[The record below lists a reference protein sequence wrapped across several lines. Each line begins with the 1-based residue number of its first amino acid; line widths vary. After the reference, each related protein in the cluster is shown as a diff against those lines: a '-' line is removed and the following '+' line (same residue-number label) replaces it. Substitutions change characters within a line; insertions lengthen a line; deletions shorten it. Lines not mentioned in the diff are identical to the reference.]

1 MYHQM
6 NNEQKNTYVK
16 QQLTRAL
23 LELLQKKTLAEIS
36 VSELTERA
44 GVGRVS
50 FYRNFHTK
58 EDNFEGRVGQAHRAM
73 GKAV

>member
-16 QQLTRAL
+16 QQLTQAL

-50 FYRNFHTK
+50 FYTRMKSYICT
-58 EDNFEGRVGQAHRAM
+58 GQDLCPD
-73 GKAV
+73 

>member
-50 FYRNFHTK
+50 KGGH
-58 EDNFEGRVGQAHRAM
+58 FEGRVGQAHRAM

>member
-36 VSELTERA
+36 RSEEHTSELQSQR
-44 GVGRVS
+44 
-50 FYRNFHTK
+50 
-58 EDNFEGRVGQAHRAM
+58 
-73 GKAV
+73 